1 MNCATCGGPLHFD
14 VLKTGGLCPHCNSR
28 NALRSDVPAEGLDV
42 LELSTESH
50 CSRCDSPM
58 NAALLDGRPAQYC
71 GQCHG
76 ILIADEDF
84 ADVVWER
91 RASYTG
97 LDTIP
102 EPIDPRELSER
113 AFCPDCSAP
122 MDCHPYYGPGNAVID
137 ACTRCGWIWLD
148 SGELEAIES
157 APGRRGR

>member
-1 MNCATCGGPLHFD
+1 MNCINCGAPLHFD
-14 VLKTGGLCPHCNSR
+14 VRKTGGLCPHCNTR
-28 NALRSDVPAEGLDV
+28 NSLRSDFPAEGLEV
-42 LELSTESH
+42 LDLPTESL
-50 CSRCDSPM
+50 CSRCEHPM
-58 NAALLDGRPAQYC
+58 DAALLNGRPAQYC

-84 ADVVWER
+84 AGVVWER
-91 RASYTG
+91 RASYG
-97 LDTIP
+97 GSDAIP
-102 EPIDPRELSER
+102 APIDPRELSER

-148 SGELEAIES
+148 NGELEAIES